1 MEKTVL
7 YVPAAKRSHDL
18 VWDRE
23 GGECLTFEAFMEG
36 RDYGE
41 VVRDG
46 RLAAE
51 LEVLDG
57 IPRFKCP
64 YCKDAMG
71 VRSKAIRARSEFRFY
86 FDHLTARHRETCT
99 GRKGHSPQAIVAR
112 RFGLCKEG
120 ALHKAF
126 KGWVRDSLDADPSFE
141 ETRLEERWWDIE
153 GVKWRQPDVQ
163 TLRDGQRW
171 AIEIQLSTTFVHVI
185 AERMRHYRKNG
196 GRMLW
201 LFKDLDLDQF
211 RLSEDDLFFANNRN
225 AFRVTPTT
233 AARSQREGRF
243 CLEGV
248 WLEPR
253 LENGTIRDVE
263 VRREVCF
270 DELTFDTCSRG
281 IPRAYVF
288 DYDGHKAQV
297 EEERVAWQE
306 DQVWGLRRE
315 AFESFYVAM
324 LRGELADYKE
334 RDRRWGELRRSFAQV
349 GISLPLYAK
358 GNADLERLLVIGYSI
373 KHGQG
378 RPIGIG
384 FETLAE
390 LGHHAH
396 KVWPKSLWFYRCMLR
411 VHGQLKTVLTQDRTA
426 KLQDKMKRV
435 LASLAEG
442 ENTFAPDLSW
452 DALAVRLFPEVARL
466 WAAEPRQVAKT
477 ALTKTKQDLRAEET
491 PSWKTTHR

>member
-1 MEKTVL
+1 MEKTIL
-7 YVPAAKRSHDL
+7 YVPASKRSHDL
-18 VWDRE
+18 VWDRN
-23 GGECLTFEAFMEG
+23 GGECLTLNAFMDG

-41 VVRDG
+41 VIRDG

-57 IPRFKCP
+57 TPRFTCP
-64 YCKDAMG
+64 HCQDAMG

-86 FDHLTARHRETCT
+86 FDHLTARYREACT

-126 KGWVRDSLDADPSFE
+126 KEWVRESLEADLSFQ
-141 ETRLEERWWDIE
+141 ETKLEERWWDID

-163 TLRDGQRW
+163 TQRDGQKW

-201 LFKDLDLDQF
+201 LFKELNLEQF

-225 AFRVTPTT
+225 AFRVTPATV
-233 AARSQREGRF
+233 AHSQREGRF
-243 CLEGV
+243 YLEGV

-263 VRREVCF
+263 VRQEIPF
-270 DELTFDTCSRG
+270 EKLIFDTCSRG
-281 IPRAYVF
+281 ISRAYAF
-288 DYDGHKAQV
+288 DYERHRAQA
-297 EEERVAWQE
+297 ETDRLAWQE
-306 DQVWGLRRE
+306 EQVWGRRRE
-315 AFESFYVAM
+315 TFETFYVAM
-324 LRGELADYKE
+324 LRGELVDYKE
-334 RDRRWGELRRSFAQV
+334 RDRRWGDLRRSFAHV
-349 GISLPLYAK
+349 GIALPLYAK
-358 GNADLERLLVIGYSI
+358 GNGDLERLLVIGYSI

-411 VHGQLKTVLTQDRTA
+411 AHGQLKTVLPQDRTA
-426 KLQDKMKRV
+426 KLQGKMKSV
-435 LASLAEG
+435 LASLAKG
-442 ENTFAPDLSW
+442 ESTFEPDRSW
-452 DALAVRLFPEVARL
+452 DALLVRLFPEVARL
-466 WAAEPRQVAKT
+466 WVAEPGQVAKT
-477 ALTKTKQDLRAEET
+477 ALTTTKQDLRTEES
-491 PSWKTTHR
+491 PSWNTAHR

>member
-23 GGECLTFEAFMEG
+23 GGECLTLEAFMEG

-57 IPRFKCP
+57 APRFKCP

-71 VRSKAIRARSEFRFY
+71 VRSKAIRARTEFRFY

-99 GRKGHSPQAIVAR
+99 GRKGHSPQAILAR

-126 KGWVRDSLDADPSFE
+126 KEWVRDSLDADPSFQ
-141 ETRLEERWWDIE
+141 ETKLEERWWDIE

-163 TLRDGQRW
+163 TQRDGRRW

-225 AFRVTPTT
+225 AFRVTPATV
-233 AARSQREGRF
+233 ARSQREGRF

-253 LENGTIRDVE
+253 LEDGTIRDVE

-270 DELTFDTCSRG
+270 DDLTFDTCSRG
-281 IPRAYVF
+281 IPRAYAF
-288 DYDGHKAQV
+288 DYEGHKAQA
-297 EEERVAWQE
+297 EKDRMAWQE
-306 DQVWGLRRE
+306 EQVWSHRRE
-315 AFESFYVAM
+315 AFETFYVAL
-324 LRGELADYKE
+324 LRGEITDYKE
-334 RDRRWGELRRSFAQV
+334 RDRRWEDLRRLFSPV
-349 GISLPLYAK
+349 GITLPTYAK
-358 GNADLERLLVIGYSI
+358 EAPDLDRLLVIGYSI
-373 KHGQG
+373 KHGEG
-378 RPIGIG
+378 RPMGIG

-396 KVWPKSLWFYRCMLR
+396 KIWPKSLWFYRCMLR
-411 VHGQLKTVLTQDRTA
+411 AHHQLKTVVSQDRTR
-426 KLQDKMKRV
+426 KLQAKMKGV
-435 LASLAEG
+435 LTSLARG
-442 ENTFAPDLSW
+442 ETTFAPHRSW
-452 DALAVRLFPEVARL
+452 DPLMLRLFPEVALL
-466 WAAEPRQVAKT
+466 WLADPRQVAT
-477 ALTKTKQDLRAEET
+477 DALQPRQQAKKPQEAMA
-491 PSWKTTHR
+491 